1 MFNDRDQLGFDFFSY
16 LLYYI
21 HCLGAKCVEDQPLA
35 GAARITEGGG
45 QGAEA
50 GDRRLR

>member
-1 MFNDRDQLGFDFFSY
+1 MFSDRDQLEYDFVLT

-35 GAARITEGGG
+35 GAARLTEGGG

>member
-1 MFNDRDQLGFDFFSY
+1 MIGTNWDLILF
-16 LLYYI
+16 LLIVYYI

-50 GDRRLR
+50 GDHRLR